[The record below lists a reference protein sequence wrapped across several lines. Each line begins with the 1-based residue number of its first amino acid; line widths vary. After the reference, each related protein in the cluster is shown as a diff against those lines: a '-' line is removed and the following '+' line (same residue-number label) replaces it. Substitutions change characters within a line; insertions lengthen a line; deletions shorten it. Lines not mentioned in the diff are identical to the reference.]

1 MDKANLLL
9 TPGKDLNMAKM
20 VIQIFIAGTRGQQM
34 IKNTCFKAN
43 IKGNLYFREVIFYYS
58 VYQTF
63 LIRKNTMVN

>member
-1 MDKANLLL
+1 
-9 TPGKDLNMAKM
+9 MAEM

-43 IKGNLYFREVIFYYS
+43 IKGYLYFREVIFYYS

-63 LIRKNTMVN
+63 FNPKKIRWLIKKM

>member
-1 MDKANLLL
+1 
-9 TPGKDLNMAKM
+9 MAKM

-63 LIRKNTMVN
+63 LIRKNTLVN